1 MITIKKSQSVD
12 WLLPLSRTELTRV
25 MNAMLDAIGQAGK
38 DVEIQLV
45 NDATIADL
53 NASFLNCDGPTNI
66 LSFPATED
74 GTAQHIGWLA
84 LSMDTLERECLLYGQ
99 ERVEHALRL
108 IAHGM
113 LHLAGYDHGEEMF
126 ALTDIA
132 VLAGKSFL
140 ETQEPP
146 TIL

>member
-1 MITIKKSQSVD
+1 MITIHKSRSVD
-12 WLLPLSRTELTRV
+12 WLLPLSRTELTSV
-25 MNAMLDAIGQAGK
+25 MNTMLEAIGHAGK
-38 DVEIQLV
+38 DVEINLV
-45 NDATIADL
+45 DDAAIADL
-53 NASFLNCDGPTNI
+53 NSSFLQCDGPTNI

-74 GTAQHIGWLA
+74 GTSQNIGWLA

-108 IAHGM
+108 IAHGL

-132 VLAGKSFL
+132 VLAGTNTL
-140 ETQEPP
+140 DQ
-146 TIL
+146 

>member
-1 MITIKKSQSVD
+1 MITIKKGQSVD

-25 MNAMLDAIGQAGK
+25 MNAMLDAIGHAGK
-38 DVEIQLV
+38 DVEIHLV
-45 NDATIADL
+45 DDATVADL

-74 GTAQHIGWLA
+74 GSADNIGWLA

-126 ALTDIA
+126 ALTDVA
-132 VLAGKSFL
+132 VLAGQACLDS
-140 ETQEPP
+140 E
-146 TIL
+146 

>member
-1 MITIKKSQSVD
+1 MITIHKSQSVD

-25 MNAMLDAIGQAGK
+25 MNAMLDAIGHADK
-38 DVEIQLV
+38 DVEINLV
-45 NDATIADL
+45 DDAAIADL
-53 NASFLNCDGPTNI
+53 NSSFLQCDGPTNI

-74 GTAQHIGWLA
+74 GTAQNIGWLA

-108 IAHGM
+108 IAHGL

-126 ALTDIA
+126 ALTDVA
-132 VLAGKSFL
+132 VLAGTEVL
-140 ETQEPP
+140 RQ
-146 TIL
+146 

>member
-1 MITIKKSQSVD
+1 MITIHKSRSVD

-25 MNAMLDAIGQAGK
+25 MNAMLEAIGHAGK
-38 DVEIQLV
+38 DVEINLV
-45 NDATIADL
+45 DDAAIADL
-53 NASFLNCDGPTNI
+53 NSSFLQCDGPTNI

-74 GTAQHIGWLA
+74 GTSHNIGWLA

-108 IAHGM
+108 IAHGL

-126 ALTDIA
+126 ALTDVA
-132 VLAGKSFL
+132 LEAGTNTLK
-140 ETQEPP
+140 Q
-146 TIL
+146 